1 MKLDI
6 QARDFSLTDSIQT
19 YVKERINY
27 LFSARYDQIQRITVR
42 LGDVNGPRG
51 GVDKRCRVKITLP
64 RLNEIVIEDLQTDL
78 YVAISRAMERA
89 SHTVN
94 RRLNRLQDKKR
105 RLYVPNS
112 FKTQVIKDDILAYN

>member
-27 LFSARYDQIQRITVR
+27 LFGARYDQIQRITVR

-64 RLNEIVIEDLQTDL
+64 RLNEIVIEDVQTDL

-89 SHTVN
+89 SRTVI
-94 RRLNRLQDKKR
+94 RRLNRLLDKKR

-112 FKTQVIKDDILAYN
+112 FKTQVFKDNSLAYN

>member
-89 SHTVN
+89 SRTVN

>member
-27 LFSARYDQIQRITVR
+27 LFSTRYDQIQRITVR

-51 GVDKRCRVKITLP
+51 GEDKRCRVKITLP
-64 RLNEIVIEDLQTDL
+64 RLNEIVIEDVQANL

-94 RRLNRLQDKKR
+94 RRLNRLQYKKR

-112 FKTQVIKDDILAYN
+112 FKTQVIKDDLLAYN

>member
-27 LFSARYDQIQRITVR
+27 LFSTRYDQIQRITVR

-51 GVDKRCRVKITLP
+51 GEDKRCRVKITLP
-64 RLNEIVIEDLQTDL
+64 RLNEIVIEDVQANL

-89 SHTVN
+89 SRTVN

-112 FKTQVIKDDILAYN
+112 FKTQVIKDDLLAYN